1 MDIEIDIASI
11 RELTARE
18 RDTTRTDIASVG
30 VHEALGRSQQRH
42 DARLAAAPD
51 AATLACKAGC
61 FWCCYY
67 SVDVRP
73 VEVFRILDY
82 MARELSGEERERVA
96 SEVQANSALLSRLTE
111 DERARRNIKCPFLAA
126 GRCMI
131 YPVRPQ
137 TCRNYHATDAAG
149 CQRSYEQPDN
159 LDIDPEFAPLVYQR
173 GRAHVDAFSQAL
185 TDAGFDTWAYEMNA
199 ALAAAMRDCEG
210 RRREFEAGRRVFP
223 ELEGTQV
230 EPEFTDLFD
239 DQ

>member
-11 RELTARE
+11 RALTAHE
-18 RDTTRTDIASVG
+18 YDTTRTDIATIG
-30 VHEALGRSQQRH
+30 VYEALGRSQERH

-51 AATLACKAGC
+51 ASQLACKAGC

-82 MARELSGEERERVA
+82 MAHELSDEERDRVA
-96 SEVQANSALLSRLTE
+96 SEVQANSALLSRLDE
-111 DERARRNIKCPFLAA
+111 EERARRNIKCPFLAA
-126 GRCMI
+126 GRCTI

-149 CQRSYEQPDN
+149 CQLSYEQPDN
-159 LDIDPEFAPLVYQR
+159 LDIDPEFAPLVYQC
-173 GRAHVDAFSQAL
+173 GRAHVDAFSNAL
-185 TDAGFDTWAYEMNA
+185 TDAGFDTWAHEMNA
-199 ALAAAMRDCEG
+199 ALAAAMSDCEAK
-210 RRREFEAGRRVFP
+210 RREFEAGRRVFP

-230 EPEFTDLFD
+230 EPEFMELVG
-239 DQ
+239 